1 MSLDLEYVRSVYIQ
15 RLEDAKKRGDKKA
28 IAWIAVMLSKLPLK
42 DEGAGA

>member
-1 MSLDLEYVRSVYIQ
+1 MSVDVEYVRSVY
-15 RLEDAKKRGDKKA
+15 LEKLQEAKRKGDKKT